1 MLKASRRRALWAATA
16 AVGIWGVSFIA
27 TKIALRE
34 VEPLQVIW
42 IRFGVGVLI
51 LGTIVALRREF
62 TTPSVRDLGQF
73 TILGLI
79 GITLHQWLQS
89 TGLTTAQA
97 STTAWIV
104 SASPI
109 FIALLGWSFLHE
121 PMDRARILGVLIAAS
136 GVLLVVSRGDVPSLV
151 TRPLDAPGDLL
162 VLCSAVTWALFSV
175 LSRRAL
181 AHHSPSRLLFFV
193 MFFGWIPTSVL
204 MVLTGQPVPGGSL
217 SREGLVALFFLGV
230 FCSGI
235 AYILWYDALRH
246 LPASQVGSLL
256 FMEPLVTVGAAAI
269 VLGETI
275 TASSLIGGGMVL
287 AGVWLVTRLRHRTP

>member
-1 MLKASRRRALWAATA
+1 MPQASRRRALTA
-16 AVGIWGVSFIA
+16 AAAAVSIWGVSFIA

-34 VEPLQVIW
+34 AGPLLVVW
-42 IRFGVGVLI
+42 IRFGVGVLV
-51 LGTIVALRREF
+51 LGIIVALRREF

-73 TILGLI
+73 TVLGLI

-109 FIALLGWSFLHE
+109 FIALLGWSFLRE
-121 PMDRARILGVLIAAS
+121 PMDRARILGIVIAAS

-151 TRPLDAPGDLL
+151 TSPLDAPGDLL

-181 AHHSPSRLLFFV
+181 THHPPSRLLFFV
-193 MFFGWIPTSVL
+193 MLSGWILTSIL
-204 MVLTGQPVPGGSL
+204 MVLTDQLGPEISL
-217 SREGLVALFFLGV
+217 TRQGLLALFFLGV

-256 FMEPLVTVGAAAI
+256 FMEPLITVGAAAI

-275 TASSLIGGGMVL
+275 TASSLFGGGMVL
-287 AGVWLVTRLRHRTP
+287 AGVWLVTRLRHRTQ